1 MARALRVWEGSLYQ
15 DWSLLSPAELNEAY
29 ARLEERYNC
38 LRSNWEWFVKADYA
52 PDRMGSILSRV
63 EQN

>member
-1 MARALRVWEGSLYQ
+1 MSQALAKVEYERMLPR
-15 DWSLLSPAELNEAY
+15 LTPAELNAAY

-38 LRSNWEWFVKADYA
+38 LRSNWEWFVKASHTLISVSPA
-52 PDRMGSILSRV
+52 VRV

>member
-1 MARALRVWEGSLYQ
+1 MSQVLARTEYGKVLPELT
-15 DWSLLSPAELNEAY
+15 PAELNAAY

-38 LRSNWEWFVKADYA
+38 LRSNWEWFTKAGYSRVVADPA
-52 PDRMGSILSRV
+52 GRV